1 MVRPLAKGHET
12 RIWFGQ
18 IPKLM
23 AHNGSKWG
31 GWRKSPLNMKSHS
44 VSVLKE
50 SVKLLFI
57 NFSSLIRQGVTGKVR
72 QKSVMTEVA
81 SPEWSMSS

>member
-1 MVRPLAKGHET
+1 MVET

-18 IPKLM
+18 TPELM
-23 AHNGSKWG
+23 AHSGSKWG
-31 GWRKSPLNMKSHS
+31 RWRKSPLNKKSHS

-81 SPEWSMSS
+81 SPEKSMRS

>member
-1 MVRPLAKGHET
+1 MATRMVEARS
-12 RIWFGQ
+12 WFGQ
-18 IPKLM
+18 TPELM
-23 AHNGSKWG
+23 AHGGSKWG
-31 GWRKSPLNMKSHS
+31 RWRKSSLNKKSHS

-57 NFSSLIRQGVTGKVR
+57 NFGSLIRQGVTGKVR

-81 SPEWSMSS
+81 SPEKSMRS